1 MDEDA
6 KKTALRMI
14 PYGMVVLTSKAKAGQ
29 EIGAATINW
38 ITQTSF
44 SPPLVAVGVKT
55 ASTNHHH
62 IRDAGVFAVNI
73 LGKDQLDLAFNF
85 FKTHEREGDTIGGQ
99 QFEVGKETGSLLL
112 VNYPAWWKC
121 REVDEVAEG
130 DHTNFVGEV
139 VEAGVR
145 SEDTAILMRDHN
157 LNYGG

>member
-14 PYGMVVLTSKAKAGQ
+14 PYGMVVLTSKAKEGQ
-29 EIGAATINW
+29 EVGAATINW

-44 SPPLVAVGVKT
+44 SPPLVAVGVK
-55 ASTNHHH
+55 ADSTNHHH
-62 IRDAGVFAVNI
+62 IKDTGVFAVNI

-85 FKTHEREGDTIGGQ
+85 FKTHEREGDSIGGQ
-99 QFEVGKETGSLLL
+99 QFEAGKETGCPLLM
-112 VNYPAWWKC
+112 NSPAWWEC
-121 REVDEVAEG
+121 RVVGEVAEG
-130 DHTNFVGEV
+130 DHTMFVGEV

-145 SEDTAILMRDHN
+145 AEDQSILMRDHN